1 MHCFFFGGISQLEG
15 HIYFVDKANTQFGL
29 KNPKIASAGKIDIFY
44 LTPYPDVCG
53 QQSVIKYFHGK
64 IVLC

>member
-44 LTPYPDVCG
+44 LTPYPDVLRPAIG
-53 QQSVIKYFHGK
+53 N
-64 IVLC
+64 

>member
-29 KNPKIASAGKIDIFY
+29 KNPKIASAGKIDILRLI
-44 LTPYPDVCG
+44 LTFCG